1 MFHSIKS
8 YRRDQ
13 IPPYQHGKL
22 NRLEKWINKIPLGHI
37 THLTQFQS
45 NQCLRMI
52 WLYHNVNSGK
62 IDIDFFLNT
71 EWSLF
76 VKIKVLITQ
85 GWFVVSLVEID
96 PVIPEKK
103 INMWKVYRHTDD
115 GQQAIKKAHL
125 SFQLR
130 WAYDTCII
138 IIEDPLWRRGS
149 KFCEQIEY
157 AMDQRVLWL

>member
-1 MFHSIKS
+1 MNKQDTPGSHHS
-8 YRRDQ
+8 
-13 IPPYQHGKL
+13 P
-22 NRLEKWINKIPLGHI
+22 EK
-37 THLTQFQS
+37 QFQS

-52 WLYHNVNSGK
+52 WLYHNINSGK
-62 IDIDFFLNT
+62 IDINFFLNT

-85 GWFVVSLVEID
+85 GCFVVSLVEID
-96 PVIPEKK
+96 PVILEK

-130 WAYDTCII
+130 WAYGTCII
-138 IIEDPLWRRGS
+138 IIKDPLWRRGS
-149 KFCEQIEY
+149 KYCEQIEF